1 MGSVLIKSIIGFL
14 VLAGALSALAQ
25 GFQTSAPQTVQPQV
39 AAPSAT
45 PTPAPRRNARPASE
59 QSPAREPF
67 DGASVA
73 EMAARCVTLETAA
86 GEIVIE
92 MLAEAAPETVR
103 NFLNLAATGAFNTTT
118 FSRIVRDFVAQGG
131 NLATHENLTPELAHR
146 AHRTIPDEPN
156 SVRHVRGIVSMARA
170 AEPNTAT
177 TSFFI
182 LVGDAAHLDGTFAAF
197 GRVTRGMD
205 VVDAINRAPANG
217 ETPTTPVRIRRA
229 LVVPCGPT
237 ETSLVPGALASTRSD

>member
-1 MGSVLIKSIIGFL
+1 M
-14 VLAGALSALAQ
+14 
-25 GFQTSAPQTVQPQV
+25 
-39 AAPSAT
+39 
-45 PTPAPRRNARPASE
+45 AS
-59 QSPAREPF
+59 
-67 DGASVA
+67 
-73 EMAARCVTLETAA
+73 RCVTLETGA

-103 NFLNLAATGAFNTTT
+103 NFLNLAATGAFNTTS
-118 FSRIVRDFVAQGG
+118 FSRIVRDFIVQGG
-131 NLATHENLTPELAHR
+131 NLATHENLTPELSRR

-197 GRVTRGMD
+197 GRVTRGLE
-205 VVDAINRAPANG
+205 VADAINRAPANG
-217 ETPTTPVRIRRA
+217 ETPANPVRIRRA
-229 LVVPCGPT
+229 LVAPCAPA
-237 ETSLVPGALASTRSD
+237 EAAIAP